1 LASQFFLGRIDPA
14 KLAAGT
20 GNQRKKL
27 TRDASDEYATS
38 GILMPRG
45 GTMKALLVCGLI
57 FGMVCADSISSLSQ
71 GSLMRYAV
79 CAKVKVIRGVRVIKC
94 AKRPT
99 PLPDPTQNLKTVCA
113 GVGAE
118 FNSYEEA
125 VSWMQV
131 NCN

>member
-1 LASQFFLGRIDPA
+1 
-14 KLAAGT
+14 
-20 GNQRKKL
+20 
-27 TRDASDEYATS
+27 
-38 GILMPRG
+38 
-45 GTMKALLVCGLI
+45 MKALLVCGLI
-57 FGMVCADSISSLSQ
+57 LGMVCADSISSLGQ

-79 CAKVKVIRGVRVIKC
+79 CAKVKVIKGVRVIKC

-99 PLPDPTQNLKTVCA
+99 PLPDPTDTLKTVCG

-125 VSWMQV
+125 VRWMQV

>member
-1 LASQFFLGRIDPA
+1 
-14 KLAAGT
+14 
-20 GNQRKKL
+20 
-27 TRDASDEYATS
+27 
-38 GILMPRG
+38 
-45 GTMKALLVCGLI
+45 MKALLVCGLI
-57 FGMVCADSISSLSQ
+57 FGMVCADSISGLSQ

-99 PLPDPTQNLKTVCA
+99 ALPDPTQNLKTVCA

-125 VSWMQV
+125 VQWMQV